1 MPDLVDHLYVSVT
14 NSTTSSPTDTMPLS
28 ARAKLL
34 MSVQSIAALLTPLP
48 VIACAVSVLH

>member
-34 MSVQSIAALLTPLP
+34 MSVQSIAALLTPLL